1 MSSKVGRRVFG
12 KMPVTVSAQD
22 KASWAAQ
29 DFEKSWNDEGMSQA
43 LVNTI
48 VPALRRAFAETAH
61 AGAEAYISEG
71 EVGLQ
76 ATDKDVLVGFRLWNN
91 EASMICTVS
100 LRDLIKDAFTQA
112 RSELGHDQQ
121 AQALVSALVQIGQ
134 ELSRI
139 PSQHN
144 GPQSGL
150 QVGPPAPRINRSPL

>member
-1 MSSKVGRRVFG
+1 
-12 KMPVTVSAQD
+12 MPVTVSAQD

-43 LVNTI
+43 LVNTL
-48 VPALRRAFAETAH
+48 VPALQRAFAETAH
-61 AGAEAYISEG
+61 AGAEAYVSEG

-91 EASMICTVS
+91 QASMICTVS
-100 LRDLIKDAFTQA
+100 LRELIKDAFTQA
-112 RSELGHDQQ
+112 RSELGHDAQ
-121 AQALVSALVQIGQ
+121 AQSLVSALIQIGQ

-144 GPQSGL
+144 GP
-150 QVGPPAPRINRSPL
+150 PPQAALSPRINRSPL